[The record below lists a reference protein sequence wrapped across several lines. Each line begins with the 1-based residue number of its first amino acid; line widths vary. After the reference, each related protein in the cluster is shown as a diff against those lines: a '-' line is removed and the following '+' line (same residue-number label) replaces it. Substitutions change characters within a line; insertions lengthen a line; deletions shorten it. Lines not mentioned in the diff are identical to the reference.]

1 MLKRI
6 LLPLLLA
13 ALAAYLFYN
22 AYLQRNVAT
31 FLWAVSFTLIL
42 ITSFT
47 RFMRDTLLVIV
58 SLTITIALVEMGL
71 NYAPGLLSRK
81 NPDTGINTAKDKTV
95 FAYFDP
101 NQSYNTSAY
110 WHLGEFGSQPQPGVF
125 TAKKVASNGAV
136 LYDTIFSIGE
146 DGFRITPKYGFKLE
160 DNQQHRINFL
170 GDSFT
175 FGEGVADNQT
185 MAYYVGELIFKQ
197 SSSSPKT
204 ALPSTKVKNYGI
216 HGWGVHQSL
225 AVLQSKLDTNADIQ
239 FVMTAPWHA
248 SRVACADFFTM
259 GSPKYKLLT
268 AGYVER
274 DGYCRSFG
282 WIEHSPRALR
292 AFITSSKIFNLIQE
306 SLFVENDQDKQIK
319 LYIGV
324 LKTIQADVKKRGQK
338 LIIGFIKA
346 NDNWFIGNY
355 NNEKILA
362 ELKAAGITSIDLTL
376 ADKNENLE
384 SKFYIHELDKHPTAI
399 ANLERAK
406 KLLDNFS
413 R

>member
-1 MLKRI
+1 M
-6 LLPLLLA
+6 A

-22 AYLQRNVAT
+22 AYSQRNVAT
-31 FLWAVSFTLIL
+31 FIWALSFALILSATLI
-42 ITSFT
+42 
-47 RFMRDTLLVIV
+47 RFLREELLVIV
-58 SLTITIALVEMGL
+58 SLTIAMALVETGL
-71 NYAPGLLSRK
+71 NYAPSLLSRK
-81 NPDTGINTAKDKTV
+81 HPDTGINTSKDKTV

-101 NQSYNTSAY
+101 SQTYNTPAY
-110 WHLGEFGSQPQPGVF
+110 WHLGEFGSQPKPGVF
-125 TAKKVASNGAV
+125 TAKKVASNGTV

-146 DGFRITPKYGFKLE
+146 DGFRITPKYGYKPE
-160 DNQQHRINFL
+160 DKRQYRINFL

-175 FGEGVADNQT
+175 FGEGVSDDQT
-185 MAYYVGELIFKQ
+185 MAYYVGELISKQ
-197 SSSSPKT
+197 ASSKTNT
-204 ALPSTKVKNYGI
+204 ALLPIKVKNYGI
-216 HGWGVHQSL
+216 HGWGIHQSL
-225 AVLQSKLDTNADIQ
+225 AVLQSKLDTNANIQ

-268 AGYVER
+268 TGYVER

-282 WIEHSPRALR
+282 WIEHSPRVLR
-292 AFITSSKIFNLIQE
+292 ALITSSKIFNLIQD
-306 SLFVENDQDKQIK
+306 SLLVENDQDKQIK

-324 LKTIQADVKKRGQK
+324 LKTIQADAKNHDQQ

-346 NDNWFIGNY
+346 NDNWFLGDY
-355 NNEKILA
+355 NNEKILS
-362 ELKAAGITSIDLTL
+362 ELKVAGITSIDLTL

-384 SKFYIHELDKHPTAI
+384 GKYYMHELDKHPTSV